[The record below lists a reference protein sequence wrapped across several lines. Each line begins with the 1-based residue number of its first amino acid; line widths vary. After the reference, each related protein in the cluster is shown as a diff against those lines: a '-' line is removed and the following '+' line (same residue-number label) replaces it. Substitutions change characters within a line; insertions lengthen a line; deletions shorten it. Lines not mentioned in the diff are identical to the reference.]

1 MKMKYYNHSQLKS
14 STIKYIYMLVVVVCY
29 VLHFIL
35 IANCLTYNHKSMRN
49 LRIWFFTHVPNYN
62 SSLLD
67 VSRFIIFINHFY
79 DIYICLQCE
88 FSQEKKMY
96 KRTKV
101 VLKCFLPPCSHL
113 FLLIAKSGFHIVS
126 F

>member
-1 MKMKYYNHSQLKS
+1 MKMKYYNYSQLKS

-126 F
+126 S

>member
-1 MKMKYYNHSQLKS
+1 
-14 STIKYIYMLVVVVCY
+14 MLVVVVLVSY

-35 IANCLTYNHKSMRN
+35 IANCLTYNHKSMRI

-79 DIYICLQCE
+79 DIYICLMRIFAE
-88 FSQEKKMY
+88 EED
-96 KRTKV
+96 V
-101 VLKCFLPPCSHL
+101 
-113 FLLIAKSGFHIVS
+113 
-126 F
+126 

>member
-1 MKMKYYNHSQLKS
+1 MKMKYYNYSQLKS

-96 KRTKV
+96 KRSKV
-101 VLKCFLPPCSHL
+101 VLKCFLLPCSHL

-126 F
+126 S